1 MVTWPFQWSSSWLV
15 QRREESLSMHRVE
28 DHTDNE
34 TEQNQVLQIGHQNVF
49 DTLCDQAI
57 FPPGGWESYLT
68 ILFF

>member
-1 MVTWPFQWSSSWLV
+1 
-15 QRREESLSMHRVE
+15 MHRVE

-57 FPPGGWESYLT
+57 FPPGGWERYLT